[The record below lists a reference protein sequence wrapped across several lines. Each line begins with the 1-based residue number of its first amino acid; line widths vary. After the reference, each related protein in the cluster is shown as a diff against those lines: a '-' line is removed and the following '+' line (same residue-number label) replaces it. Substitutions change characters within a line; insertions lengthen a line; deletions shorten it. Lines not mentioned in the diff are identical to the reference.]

1 MYLIGYGWYRTLTLG
16 NGLRPLF
23 RPLRPDLDP
32 FLFAMVGEE
41 RNGIP
46 LSTISALTQ
55 LGLDPWEE
63 AGHLAG
69 LAKGKAIERL
79 TELLLRLPDG
89 GRPPAEE
96 VRQIAIGLIDVL
108 RPSNGV
114 LGFAKPQEPAP
125 LKIVGNKAFWVSCF
139 VLTAVAFFVMFAN
152 G

>member
-46 LSTISALTQ
+46 LSMISALTQ

-69 LAKGKAIERL
+69 LAKGDAIERL
-79 TELLLRLPDG
+79 TELLLRLPGG
-89 GRPPAEE
+89 GRPPAEA
-96 VRQIAIGLIDVL
+96 RRIASGLIDVL

-114 LGFAKPQEPAP
+114 FGLAKPQGPGP
-125 LKIVGNKAFWVSCF
+125 LKIAGNKAFWVSCF
-139 VLTAVAFFVMFAN
+139 VLTAVAFLVMFAN

>member
-1 MYLIGYGWYRTLTLG
+1 MYLIGHGWYRALTLSD
-16 NGLRPLF
+16 GLRPLF

-32 FLFAMVGEE
+32 FLFAVVGEE

-69 LAKGKAIERL
+69 LAKADAIERL
-79 TELLLRLPDG
+79 TETLLRLPG
-89 GRPPAEE
+89 AARPPAEA
-96 VRQIAIGLIDVL
+96 RRIAIDLIDVL
-108 RPSNGV
+108 PPRKGIAT
-114 LGFAKPQEPAP
+114 LADATDRGP
-125 LKIVGNKAFWVSCF
+125 LKIAGNKAFWVSCF
-139 VLTAVAFFVMFAN
+139 VLTAVAFMVMFAN